1 MGRRSLSPILF
12 AVVVAVASIAR
23 ADDLP
28 SVEPSC
34 PDGLECHVGRDG
46 VRRAYR
52 RTEEH
57 RAQTDLMIAGS
68 AMLGGAWLVNIG
80 ASGPGALALAGDPA
94 SGARGDDY
102 FAWSFVPLVGPVA
115 QMFQLG
121 DEHWAIPLLA
131 IVEAVEIVGLV
142 LALVGT
148 VGEDVVLLEPV
159 ANLRVLPWAGAGDAG
174 IVVSGIF

>member
-1 MGRRSLSPILF
+1 MVRSALLF
-12 AVVVAVASIAR
+12 VMMTIASSAAL
-23 ADDLP
+23 ADD
-28 SVEPSC
+28 EPSTLVELTTC
-34 PDGLECHVGRDG
+34 PDGLECHAGRDG

-57 RAQTDLMIAGS
+57 RAQTDLIIVGGAT
-68 AMLGGAWLVNIG
+68 LGGVWLLNIG
-80 ASGPGALALAGDPA
+80 ASAPGALSLANDPA

-131 IVEAVEIVGLV
+131 IVEAVEVVGLILAV
-142 LALVGT
+142 LGT

-159 ANLRVLPWAGAGDAG
+159 ANLVLVPWADANGGG
-174 IVVSGIF
+174 IVASGAF